1 MSSLTEAHIELDD
14 EPPGTVEAPL
24 GVHTSIPGGLLH
36 PTQGHPRPRL
46 VASSWKDWRWQ
57 MRHRHRSVESLQAAF
72 PGLTLPEGT
81 AEAAGH
87 FPIAVTPYYAS
98 LMRSLDPSDP
108 IFAQAVPQPQEL
120 QDPPCLRDDPLE
132 EDEDMPVPGLVHRY
146 PDRALLLATSTCAM
160 YCRHCTRKR
169 VAGQRES
176 SVSARQLSRQVAYL
190 RAHPEIHDVVISGGD
205 PLTMSTPALERV
217 LAAVR
222 SVPSVDIIRIGSRTP
237 VTLPMRVDRE
247 LVTMLRRYAPLFLNT
262 HFNHPRELTPEA
274 AEACG
279 RLVDAGIP
287 VGNQSVL
294 LRGVNDDNATMEAL
308 LRGLLRIRVR
318 PYYLYQCDLVRG
330 VEHFRTP
337 LARGL
342 ELMEYLRGRVSGLG
356 IPTFVVDLP
365 GGGGKIPLTPSYV
378 VSTGVGRTV
387 LRNSEG
393 MLVAYPDPGAP
404 AVPPTL
410 APATVSDLCGGAA
423 ASIQP
428 ARTARHS
435 RRNVGRSSW
444 SH

>member
-1 MSSLTEAHIELDD
+1 MSSLLEAQVGLDD
-14 EPPGTVEAPL
+14 EPPNPSEAA
-24 GVHTSIPGGLLH
+24 HGGLL
-36 PTQGHPRPRL
+36 PTTSSHPRPRL
-46 VASSWKDWRWQ
+46 LTSSWRDWRWQ
-57 MRHRHRSVESLQAAF
+57 LRHRHRSVESLLAAF
-72 PGLTLPEGT
+72 PGLALPHGT
-81 AEAAGH
+81 AAAAGR

-98 LMRSLDPSDP
+98 LIQDFDPSDP

-132 EDEDMPVPGLVHRY
+132 EDEDMPVAGLVHRY
-146 PDRALLLATSTCAM
+146 PDRALLLATTTCAM

-169 VAGQRES
+169 VAGQREGTLGS
-176 SVSARQLSRQVAYL
+176 RQLARQVSYL
-190 RAHPEIHDVVISGGD
+190 QAHPEIRDVVISGGD

-222 SVPSVDIIRIGSRTP
+222 SVPSVEIIRIGSRTP
-237 VTLPMRVDRE
+237 VTLPMRIDHE
-247 LVTMLRRYAPLFLNT
+247 LVSMLRRYAPLWLNT

-274 AEACG
+274 IEACG
-279 RLVDAGIP
+279 MLVDAGIP

-294 LRGVNDDNATMEAL
+294 LRGINDDPDTMEAL
-308 LRGLLRIRVR
+308 LRGLVRSRVR

-342 ELMEYLRGRVSGLG
+342 ELMEHLRGRVSGLA

-393 MLVAYPDPGAP
+393 MLVAYPDPGAS

-410 APATVSDLCGGAA
+410 APATVSDLCSGAA
-423 ASIQP
+423 ASILP
-428 ARTARHS
+428 ARSARHT
-435 RRNVGRSSW
+435 RRRARRSTW
-444 SH
+444 TH